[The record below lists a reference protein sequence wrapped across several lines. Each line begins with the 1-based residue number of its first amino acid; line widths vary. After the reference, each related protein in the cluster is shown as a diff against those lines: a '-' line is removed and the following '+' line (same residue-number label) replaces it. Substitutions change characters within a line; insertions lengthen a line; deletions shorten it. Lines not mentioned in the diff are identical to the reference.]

1 MASHATRVKADIAR
15 WVERGFIDATTAKT
29 LSDDVTERDRRS
41 LSFGTI
47 LMMLAALLMAAAL
60 LLLVASNW
68 EAIPRLAR
76 VAALFAVIAG
86 GYVGGAL
93 LRRDDRTAI
102 SEGLWLIS
110 SAAFGGA
117 IALIGQMYH
126 LSGDEASAILTWCAG
141 TALAAAALRSGP
153 LTVAATAIGAFW
165 MVMEGFEFW
174 NDREIPLFYP
184 ALVLVLWIVSIWT
197 RSVASRHL
205 LLLSLVLYGAAF
217 AVNFDV
223 GPAAAVMVAIAVA
236 AFTAWALAP
245 AFVERV
251 VMLNGRLPLHALIAF
266 LTAAGMFQIDMLDE
280 EATLAISALVAFAA
294 IVAVLVLAGRE
305 SRALRWVAYLGFSFE
320 LCLLYVATIGTMLGT
335 AGMFLLAGV
344 ALAAVAYLIIRIERR
359 MAGPRAAAGS
369 PA

>member
-1 MASHATRVKADIAR
+1 MASHATLVKADIAR
-15 WVERGFIDATTAKT
+15 WVERGFIDAATAKA

-41 LSFGTI
+41 LSFGSI

-68 EAIPRLAR
+68 EAIPRTAR
-76 VAALFAVIAG
+76 VVALFAVIAG

-93 LRRDDRTAI
+93 VRRDDQTAI
-102 SEGLWLIS
+102 SEGLWLVS
-110 SAAFGGA
+110 AAAFGGA

-153 LTVAATAIGAFW
+153 LTVAAAGIGAFW
-165 MVMEGFEFW
+165 MIMEGFEFW
-174 NDREIPLFYP
+174 ANRGIPFLYP

-197 RSVASRHL
+197 RSVATRHL
-205 LLLSLVLYGAAF
+205 LLLTLVLYGVAF

-223 GPAAAVMVAIAVA
+223 GPAAAIMAAIAVA
-236 AFTAWALAP
+236 AFVAWSFAP
-245 AFVERV
+245 ALVERV

-266 LTAAGMFQIDMLDE
+266 LTAVGMFQIDLLNE
-280 EATLAISALVAFAA
+280 EATLAVSALVSFAA
-294 IVAVLVLAGRE
+294 IAAVLVLAGRE
-305 SRALRWVAYLGFSFE
+305 SRALRWIAYIGFSFE
-320 LCLLYVATIGTMLGT
+320 LCLLYVATVGTMLGT

-359 MAGPRAAAGS
+359 MVGPRVTEGS